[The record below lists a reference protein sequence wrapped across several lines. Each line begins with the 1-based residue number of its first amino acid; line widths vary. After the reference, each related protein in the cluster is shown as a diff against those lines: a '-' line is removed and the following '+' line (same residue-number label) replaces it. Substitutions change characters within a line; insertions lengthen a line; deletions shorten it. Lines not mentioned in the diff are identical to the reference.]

1 MSTALATAAWPAC
14 RSALRLDRFLAGELP
29 PAEAEEFRGHL
40 DGCARCAAALAGLT
54 AARDATRLPPLQ
66 VVPLGAP
73 APAAASADRAP
84 RLTRR
89 RRVVATLLG
98 ALAAAA
104 GLLVVVRSEPPAERL
119 KGRQT
124 ALSFGVYVLHD
135 GAVRRA
141 GPGEVLAPGD
151 ALRFAV
157 KAPGPGYVAVLSL
170 DPAGKAS
177 VYYPAGGRAE
187 PLAPAAL
194 EGEVALPLATKLDA
208 TVGEERLYALFCQGP
223 VELEPVRAALEG
235 AGRLEGD
242 AAAGAGAAA
251 PPAGCQ
257 VTRWRFEKR

>member
-14 RSALRLDRFLAGELP
+14 TSALRLDRFLAGELP
-29 PAEAEEFRGHL
+29 PAEADELRGHL

-54 AARDATRLPPLQ
+54 AARDATRLPPLR

-73 APAAASADRAP
+73 EVTAAQGGATP

-98 ALAAAA
+98 GLAAAA
-104 GLLVVVRSEPPAERL
+104 GLMLMVRSEPPAERT

-124 ALSFGVYVLHD
+124 ALAFGVYVLHD

-157 KAPGPGYVAVLSL
+157 KAPGPGYVAVLSV

-177 VYYPAGGRAE
+177 VYYPAGDRAE
-187 PLAPAAL
+187 PVAPGAL
-194 EGEVALPLATKLDA
+194 EGEVALPLATRLDA
-208 TVGEERLYALFCQGP
+208 TVGEERLYALFCEGP

-235 AGRLEGD
+235 AGADG
-242 AAAGAGAAA
+242 AA

>member
-14 RSALRLDRFLAGELP
+14 LSALRLDRFLAGELA
-29 PAEAEEFRGHL
+29 PAEAEEVRGHL
-40 DGCARCAAALAGLT
+40 DGCARCAAALAGLE
-54 AARDATRLPPLQ
+54 AARDATRLPPLRA
-66 VVPLGAP
+66 VAP
-73 APAAASADRAP
+73 DAPAAPAV

-98 ALAAAA
+98 GLAAAA
-104 GLLVVVRSEPPAERL
+104 GLLVALRGGPEAGPEEVRL
-119 KGRQT
+119 KGRQA
-124 ALSFGVYVLHD
+124 ALAFGVYVLHD

-157 KAPGPGYVAVLSL
+157 QAPGPGYLAVLSL

-187 PLAPAAL
+187 PVAPAAL
-194 EGEVALPLATKLDA
+194 GGEVALPLATRLDA
-208 TVGEERLYALFCQGP
+208 TVGEERLYALFCERP

-242 AAAGAGAAA
+242 AVAGPGAA